1 MSNYEPIRLRLT
13 FSKQGDLRYVGHLDL
28 QRLIERA
35 LRRSNLPMRYSQG
48 FNPKVRLN
56 LASALPLGQ
65 ESKAEVMDFW
75 LEELVEPEAAM
86 RRLNEALPEGVRI
99 QSATLISSKL
109 PSLQDSLRESI
120 FTVRFPLNPER
131 ARQLLDALFAQNQ
144 IIVTR
149 RTKTLDIKPLIL
161 GYAWQSADL
170 LELKLSAIPMA
181 TGRVDELLIA
191 ANIDPAMAEIE
202 RTELIFDDV
211 SIE

>member
-1 MSNYEPIRLRLT
+1 MSNYEPIRMRLI

-75 LEELVEPEAAM
+75 LEELVEPETAM
-86 RRLNEALPEGVRI
+86 KLLNEALPIGVRI
-99 QSATLISSKL
+99 QSANLISSKL
-109 PSLQDSLRESI
+109 TSLQDSLRESV
-120 FTVRFPLNPER
+120 FSVRFPIDPEA
-131 ARQLLDALFAQNQ
+131 ARQQLDAVLTQDQ
-144 IIVTR
+144 IVVTR
-149 RTKTLDIKPLIL
+149 RSKTLDIKPLIL
-161 GYAWQSADL
+161 GYEWQAADL
-170 LELKLSAIPMA
+170 LEIKLSAIPMA

-191 ANIDPAMAEIE
+191 ANIDPALTEIE
-202 RTELIFDDV
+202 RTELIFEDESDD
-211 SIE
+211 

>member
-13 FSKQGDLRYVGHLDL
+13 FSKLGDLRYVGHLDL

-75 LEELVEPEAAM
+75 LEELVEPETAM
-86 RRLNEALPEGVRI
+86 KLLNEALPIGVRI
-99 QSATLISSKL
+99 QSANLISSKL
-109 PSLQDSLRESI
+109 TSLQDSLRESV
-120 FTVRFPLNPER
+120 FSVRFPIDPEA
-131 ARQLLDALFAQNQ
+131 ARQQLDAVLTQDQ
-144 IIVTR
+144 IVVTR
-149 RTKTLDIKPLIL
+149 RSKTLDIKPLIL
-161 GYAWQSADL
+161 GYEWQAADL
-170 LELKLSAIPMA
+170 LEIKLSAIPMA

-191 ANIDPAMAEIE
+191 ANIDPALTEIE
-202 RTELIFDDV
+202 RTELIFEDESDD
-211 SIE
+211 

>member
-13 FSKQGDLRYVGHLDL
+13 FSKKGDLRYVGHLDL

-75 LEELVEPEAAM
+75 LEEKVEPEVAM
-86 RRLNEALPEGVRI
+86 QRLNQALPEGVRI
-99 QSATLISSKL
+99 LSAKLISAKL
-109 PSLQDSLRESI
+109 PSLQDSLRESV
-120 FTVRFPLNPER
+120 FTVRFPLNPET
-131 ARQLLDALFAQNQ
+131 ARQQLDAVLAQDQ
-144 IIVTR
+144 IVVSR
-149 RTKTLDIKPLIL
+149 RSKTLDIKPLIL
-161 GYAWQSADL
+161 GYEWQAADL
-170 LELKLSAIPMA
+170 LEIKLSAIPMA

-191 ANIDPAMAEIE
+191 ANIDPALTEIE
-202 RTELIFDDV
+202 RTELIFEDESDD
-211 SIE
+211 

>member
-75 LEELVEPEAAM
+75 LEESVEPETAKKL
-86 RRLNEALPEGVRI
+86 LNDALPIGVRI
-99 QSATLISSKL
+99 QSAKLISSKL
-109 PSLQDSLRESI
+109 PSLQDSLRESV
-120 FTVRFPLNPER
+120 FTVRFLVDPEG
-131 ARQLLDALFAQNQ
+131 ARQQLEQVLSQEQ
-144 IIVTR
+144 IVVTR
-149 RTKTLDIKPLIL
+149 RTKTFDIKPLML
-161 GYAWQSADL
+161 GYEWKNADL
-170 LELKLSAIPMA
+170 LEIRLSAIPAA

-191 ANIDPAMAEIE
+191 AGIDPAMVEIE
-202 RTELIFDDV
+202 RTALLFEESPD
-211 SIE
+211 E